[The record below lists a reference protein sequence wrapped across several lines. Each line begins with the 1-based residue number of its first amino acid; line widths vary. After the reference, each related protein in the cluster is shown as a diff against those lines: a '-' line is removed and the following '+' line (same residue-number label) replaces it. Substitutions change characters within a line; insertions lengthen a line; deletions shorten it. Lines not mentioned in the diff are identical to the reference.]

1 MSLEETKK
9 SLFQSIVQAI
19 QGLLLGTD
27 GSFKGDAEARAG
39 EIRRDLELVVQSGQ
53 KELCFSTFQL
63 LLDTK
68 HLDLLLAVSPG
79 RFIHSRS
86 PLRSWRSFSAGR
98 VWSCSIATS

>member
-1 MSLEETKK
+1 LEETKK
-9 SLFQSIVQAI
+9 SLFRSIVQAI

-68 HLDLLLAVSPG
+68 HLDLLLAVTPG
-79 RFIHSRS
+79 RFVVRRP
-86 PLRSWRSFSAGR
+86 PLRTWRSFSAGP
-98 VWSCSIATS
+98 VWSCCIATS